1 MARRIPT
8 LTVIAVVLLSIA
20 LTGGCDKKMTITQV
34 PTFYHP
40 SLKVIAVAPF
50 RNQTQW
56 RGANNIIADQVA
68 AGLMSNGAYKV
79 FNRNDLKTVMDE
91 SDLNIALGADP
102 VAAAGQ
108 LKKLTSKVQAI
119 LVGTITTYAT
129 TTNKQQKRDPVY
141 AYDRKGNAYISGYR
155 SYVHTRN
162 EANVSVTATLI
173 RVSDGSTIYA
183 TPKPAWARVWAE
195 GSPPNKDAHACAA
208 DAAGR
213 VASQLVATFAPTRR
227 QIKINEGK
235 ALRTASEL
243 YDDEWTFQKKFS
255 ADADKM
261 YVVVA
266 LPPSCDRNRFRL
278 AIVRKDQRRDLAS
291 QDIQWDKKH
300 KGFGYVFSPKEIA
313 ANGGG
318 PGEYEV
324 KFYSGA
330 KPIMRRKFKI
340 R

>member
-1 MARRIPT
+1 MTRPT
-8 LTVIAVVLLSIA
+8 PIIAAIAATLLSAA
-20 LTGGCDKKMTITQV
+20 LLGGCDKKLTITQV

-40 SLKVIAVAPF
+40 DLKVIAVAPF

-56 RGANNIIADQVA
+56 RGANDIIADQVA
-68 AGLMSNGAYKV
+68 AGLMSNGAYRV
-79 FNRNDLKTVMDE
+79 FNRNDLKAVMDE

-119 LVGTITTYAT
+119 LVGTVTTYAAT
-129 TTNKQQKRDPVY
+129 SNKQQKRDPVY
-141 AYDRKGNAYISGYR
+141 AYDRKGNQYISGYR
-155 SYVHTRN
+155 TYVHTRN

-183 TPKPAWARVWAE
+183 TPKPAWSRVWAE
-195 GSPPNKDAHACAA
+195 GSPPKKDGHACAA
-208 DAAGR
+208 DAAR
-213 VASQLVATFAPTRR
+213 MVANQLVATFAPTRR
-227 QIKINEGK
+227 EIEIDEGD

-243 YDDEWTFQKKFS
+243 YDNKWTYKDKFS
-255 ADADKM
+255 ASADKM

-266 LPPSCDRNRFRL
+266 LPPCCDRNRFRL
-278 AIVRKDQRRDLAS
+278 TIIRKGERRDLAS
-291 QDIQWDKKH
+291 QDIQWSKKH

-313 ANGGG
+313 AKGGG

-324 KFYSGA
+324 KFYSGPE
-330 KPIMRRKFKI
+330 PIMRRKFKI